1 MAGIPMVPLDRI
13 RPNPRNV
20 RADLGDLSELA
31 ASIRTRGVQQP
42 LVVVPQGADRPYL
55 LLDGHRRYA
64 AAEIAGLSAVPCI
77 ASTDRTDEQQDAH
90 MIAAALHKGLTPLEQ
105 AEAFAR
111 LRGRGHVTAAI
122 AAKTGYSESTIT
134 ERLSLLNLPLAARQ
148 RLERG
153 EMTTKDGV
161 DLARQVA
168 ATGRGEVRIRSA
180 VRPAWF
186 TKAHPLAS
194 TLNCPHTGARRAVG
208 PACGQCW
215 EEAIREDERS
225 KAAGA

>member
-20 RADLGDLSELA
+20 RTDLGDLTELA
-31 ASIRTRGVQQP
+31 ASVRARGIQQP
-42 LVVVPQGADRPYL
+42 LVIVPQPGGRPHL

-64 AAEIAGLSAVPCI
+64 AAEMAGLSAVPCI

-90 MIAAALHKGLTPLEQ
+90 MIAAALHKGLGPLEQ

-111 LRGRGHVTAAI
+111 LRRRGHATSAI
-122 AAKTGYSESTIT
+122 AARTGYSESTIT
-134 ERLSLLNLPLAARQ
+134 ERLSLLNLPPDARR

-153 EMTTKDGV
+153 EMTTRDGV
-161 DLARQVA
+161 DLARQIA
-168 ATGRGEVRIRSA
+168 ATGRGETRIRSA
-180 VRPAWF
+180 ARPAWF

-194 TLNCPHTGARRAVG
+194 TLHCPHTSARRAVG

-215 EEAIREDERS
+215 ENAIRADERS
-225 KAAGA
+225 KAADA